1 MPMTNFPMSLEEVA
15 ALAQLSPENGKEP
28 SPYAVKKLLAAAS
41 RAHAWVENLTKP
53 VTVETTK
60 EPA

>member
-1 MPMTNFPMSLEEVA
+1 MPMTNFPMSLKEVK
-15 ALAQLSPENGKEP
+15 ALAELSPEHGKEP
-28 SPYAVKKLLAAAS
+28 SLDAINKLLAAAS
-41 RAHAWVENLTKP
+41 RAHAWVDNLTKP

>member
-1 MPMTNFPMSLEEVA
+1 MPMTNFPMSLEEVK
-15 ALAQLSPENGKEP
+15 ALAQLSPEHGKAVT
-28 SPYAVKKLLAAAS
+28 PYAEKKLLAAAS

-53 VTVETTK
+53 VMVETTK

>member
-15 ALAQLSPENGKEP
+15 ALAQLSPEHGKEP